1 MSYGGYVNCNC
12 YKEGKTSEP
21 PHKSFVH
28 FDDDEIYLDISSDFF
43 EKNKEIVYNMDADF
57 DGWKQTACEHEEM
70 ELAYEHLTNIS
81 GMEAFLHLLSKS
93 GGEEKFPI
101 LTRNLPGKL
110 GEILPNEFAQKVL
123 DEISLLENDRTLEEI
138 VELKEKS
145 TGNIIA
151 TVSADTYWL
160 FLFTPYNKNTF
171 GIDKGG
177 FFILENIKKNN
188 GVVSYIA
195 FRSKNFIQ
203 KKASNDHYLFM
214 DLYGGDSFECSAN
227 LKAPEDDSNIDYE
240 FEVKTERVKIA
251 VEYEYIIAPLK
262 RLARAALLSG
272 NPIRWL

>member
-1 MSYGGYVNCNC
+1 
-12 YKEGKTSEP
+12 
-21 PHKSFVH
+21 
-28 FDDDEIYLDISSDFF
+28 
-43 EKNKEIVYNMDADF
+43 
-57 DGWKQTACEHEEM
+57 
-70 ELAYEHLTNIS
+70 
-81 GMEAFLHLLSKS
+81 LLSKS

-171 GIDKGG
+171 GIDKEG

-203 KKASNDHYLFM
+203 KKVSNDHYLFM